1 MEPHREPDAR
11 PGTGERHAGDG
22 APPGPRVAP
31 PSEPGDGRPPLEELL
46 AAAMRGRADDPEART
61 RAVAAFR
68 AARDG
73 GAHTTRTRRRDDWRP
88 KERGR
93 PGRSLRAALAVLLAG
108 LTLGGVAV
116 AAIGPVSRD
125 DTGHRDRVAVRPSG
139 GVPDR
144 SPGSPPP
151 TGPGSP
157 APAAPAVRPPGDR
170 DTEAHCRAYASVRD
184 RGGALDSRAW
194 QRLVTAAG
202 GEDEV
207 EAFCARRLAA
217 STATKGAKGAKG
229 VKRSE
234 NARGA
239 EKAGK
244 TGKADG
250 ASAPGGP
257 ATTPKPA
264 RSGNGR

>member
-11 PGTGERHAGDG
+11 PGTGERHVGDG
-22 APPGPRVAP
+22 APPGPGATP
-31 PSEPGDGRPPLEELL
+31 PAEPGGGRPPLEELL
-46 AAAMRGRADDPEART
+46 AAAIRGRADDTAART

-73 GAHTTRTRRRDDWRP
+73 GAHTARTRRRDDWRP
-88 KERGR
+88 KGRGR
-93 PGRSLRAALAVLLAG
+93 PSRSVRAALAVLLAG

-125 DTGHRDRVAVRPSG
+125 DTGHRDRVAVRPSD

-151 TGPGSP
+151 AGPGSP
-157 APAAPAVRPPGDR
+157 APAAPAVRPPRDR

-194 QRLVTAAG
+194 RRLVTAAG

-217 STATKGAKGAKG
+217 STATKDAKGAKG
-229 VKRSE
+229 MKDAKGAKDTEGAERPG
-234 NARGA
+234 NAKGA
-239 EKAGK
+239 EKAAK
-244 TGKADG
+244 
-250 ASAPGGP
+250 
-257 ATTPKPA
+257 
-264 RSGNGR
+264 SGNGR

>member
-1 MEPHREPDAR
+1 MEPHREPEAR
-11 PGTGERHAGDG
+11 PGTGDRHAGDG
-22 APPGPRVAP
+22 APPGPGVAP
-31 PSEPGDGRPPLEELL
+31 PAEPGGGRPPLEELL
-46 AAAMRGRADDPEART
+46 AAAMRGRADDTAART

-73 GAHTTRTRRRDDWRP
+73 GAHTARTRRRDDWRP
-88 KERGR
+88 KERRR
-93 PGRSLRAALAVLLAG
+93 PSRSLRAALAVLLAG

-125 DTGHRDRVAVRPSG
+125 DTGHRDRVAVRPSD

-151 TGPGSP
+151 TRPGSP
-157 APAAPAVRPPGDR
+157 PPTRPGSPAAPAVRPPRDR

-194 QRLVTAAG
+194 RRLVTAAG

-217 STATKGAKGAKG
+217 STATKDTKDAKDAKGAKGAKG
-229 VKRSE
+229 AERSG
-234 NARGA
+234 NAKDA
-239 EKAGK
+239 EKAAK
-244 TGKADG
+244 
-250 ASAPGGP
+250 
-257 ATTPKPA
+257 
-264 RSGNGR
+264 SGSGR

>member
-1 MEPHREPDAR
+1 MEPHREPEAR
-11 PGTGERHAGDG
+11 PGTGERRAGDG
-22 APPGPRVAP
+22 APPGPGVAP
-31 PSEPGDGRPPLEELL
+31 PAEPGGGRPPLEELL
-46 AAAMRGRADDPEART
+46 AAAMRGRADDTAART

-73 GAHTTRTRRRDDWRP
+73 GAHTARTRRRDDWRP
-88 KERGR
+88 KERRR
-93 PGRSLRAALAVLLAG
+93 PSRSLRAALAVLLAG

-125 DTGHRDRVAVRPSG
+125 DTGHRDRVAVRPSD

-157 APAAPAVRPPGDR
+157 APAAPAVRPPRDR

-194 QRLVTAAG
+194 RRLVTAAG

-217 STATKGAKGAKG
+217 STATKDAKDAKGTKGAERSGNAKDA
-229 VKRSE
+229 KD
-234 NARGA
+234 A
-239 EKAGK
+239 EKAAK
-244 TGKADG
+244 
-250 ASAPGGP
+250 
-257 ATTPKPA
+257 
-264 RSGNGR
+264 SGNGR

>member
-1 MEPHREPDAR
+1 MEPHREPEAR

-31 PSEPGDGRPPLEELL
+31 PAELGGGRPPLEELL
-46 AAAMRGRADDPEART
+46 AAAMRGRADDTAART
-61 RAVAAFR
+61 RAVVAFR

-73 GAHTTRTRRRDDWRP
+73 GAHTARTRRRDDWRP

-93 PGRSLRAALAVLLAG
+93 PSRSLRAVLAVLLAG

-125 DTGHRDRVAVRPSG
+125 DTGHRDRAVVRPSG

-151 TGPGSP
+151 AGPGSP
-157 APAAPAVRPPGDR
+157 VPAAPAARPPGDR

-184 RGGALDSRAW
+184 RGGALDARAW
-194 QRLVTAAG
+194 RRLVTAAG

-207 EAFCARRLAA
+207 EAFCARRLAE
-217 STATKGAKGAKG
+217 STAAKGARGAKGAEGAKGAKG
-229 VKRSE
+229 AERSG
-234 NARGA
+234 NAKGA
-239 EKAGK
+239 EKA
-244 TGKADG
+244 AE
-250 ASAPGGP
+250 
-257 ATTPKPA
+257 
-264 RSGNGR
+264 SGNGR